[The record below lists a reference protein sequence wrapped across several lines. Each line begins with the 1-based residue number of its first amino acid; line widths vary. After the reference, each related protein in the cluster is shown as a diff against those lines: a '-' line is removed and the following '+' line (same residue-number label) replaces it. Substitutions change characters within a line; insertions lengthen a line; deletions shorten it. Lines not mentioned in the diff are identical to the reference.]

1 MMAFKQACKFE
12 GNKINITI
20 SILANITFF
29 MISACTC
36 AYQCLN
42 KFVFFVRKTNN
53 VLRNLNYIPF
63 WSITLKCWRVGFHSW
78 FWHTPGGD
86 ESCEFRYCVKLSL
99 PGVSTCNLFWLNLM
113 FTLYIVPYLCGMPNL
128 FLWHLGGSPVLIF
141 ISKILLLL
149 AFSYF

>member
-29 MISACTC
+29 MISACAC

-63 WSITLKCWRVGFHSW
+63 WSITLKCWRVGFW
-78 FWHTPGGD
+78 FVILAHTRRRWILWIQVLCKIKSSRCFD
-86 ESCEFRYCVKLSL
+86 MYFVLAEFNVYPLYSSL
-99 PGVSTCNLFWLNLM
+99 PVWNAKLVSVALRWQSRLNIH
-113 FTLYIVPYLCGMPNL
+113 F
-128 FLWHLGGSPVLIF
+128 
-141 ISKILLLL
+141 
-149 AFSYF
+149 

>member
-29 MISACTC
+29 MINACAC

-42 KFVFFVRKTNN
+42 KFVFFLHKTKN

-63 WSITLKCWRVGFHSW
+63 WSITLKCWRVGFW
-78 FWHTPGGD
+78 FVILAHTRRRWILWIQVLCIIK
-86 ESCEFRYCVKLSL
+86 SLSH

-149 AFSYF
+149 AF